1 VACNFPI
8 GSSSKT
14 IPRNLS
20 TVLAWIED
28 NSAITIAPTAP
39 IVLAHSSHLTPEIRQ
54 SWQTQLDDY
63 EIIPIFD
70 QLTKPIYQ
78 LPPDRQNDLELND
91 FTGHMLEAFH
101 LRGRA
106 TKLGYT
112 RGEAQ
117 DGGWFYEYHKRFLGL
132 GLIATI
138 GFSGNGL
145 PEENRPIALT
155 QLSFSQI
162 PTQTLESPY
171 HYDSRIPLGEVPIVL
186 LSEIYSD
193 LRSIAALGTGFDPD
207 WEKKVWY

>member
-78 LPPDRQNDLELND
+78 LPPDRQTDLELND
-91 FTGHMLEAFH
+91 FTGHMLEAFQ

-112 RGEAQ
+112 RGAAE

-155 QLSFSQI
+155 HLSFHPI
-162 PTQTLESPY
+162 TETAPENY
-171 HYDSRIPLGEVPIVL
+171 YYDSRLPLTEVPIVL